1 MPSSETVHA
10 SPGNDSDT
18 ENADLADALLPS
30 AGGCS
35 LGVAVVVVVAVAAA
49 IVAVAIVAVA
59 VIVVIVVVGAVVGS
73 GSGVVVVDGATVVGA
88 RVSAQTVKL
97 SRDTDESENH
107 RISLP
112 KATET
117 PLGPLLPVYQ
127 LSSTIK

>member
-35 LGVAVVVVVAVAAA
+35 LGVAVVVVVVAAA

-73 GSGVVVVDGATVVGA
+73 GRGVVVVDGATVVGV

-112 KATET
+112 IATET

>member
-35 LGVAVVVVVAVAAA
+35 LGVAVVVVVVAAA

-73 GSGVVVVDGATVVGA
+73 GRGVVVVDGATVVGA

-97 SRDTDESENH
+97 ARDTDESENH

-112 KATET
+112 IATET